1 MKLNLAVVLSALVMP
16 ICQAMAAD
24 AGSVGEFEGPFGR
37 FIRVGTREKPI
48 GIDRGNAGLEVVS
61 GDVHLPIMDAE
72 YDILTDTL
80 VKFDGTSPAT
90 NEHYLARRYDCAIS
104 PLNSKTIFKT
114 PPVGWMTWYA
124 VMYEASES
132 TILENAKAFMDAF
145 GGYTEE
151 KPVLWVDWEW
161 FHRYK
166 YSTGKDG
173 EDGLTPHKASYPSGL
188 KVLSQNLKDLGFTP
202 ALWVSPHVDVRT
214 NALFAAHPEWILAS
228 HTFWG
233 GHVFG
238 DPTAPGFM
246 DGCVKPMF
254 RMYRDWGY
262 EVFKWDC
269 LPFAMWMYDHYHD
282 RLHDSSVSTK
292 VAYRRLI
299 AAGREAAGKDSYMLS
314 CSGKGD
320 DPTLWAVDMFDSM
333 RVGGDIFT
341 WKEFAREGVDMLL
354 RYYPLHNIVVRCDS
368 DNIVLRKEFNTL
380 DQARSRVT
388 VYALAGVPITVGDRI
403 DALDEE
409 RIKMLRMAMPVVP
422 VRAASLRPYV
432 RYERNDVF
440 SQTAHFARDWGNWQ
454 VKSWTNLSSE
464 KDWNVSYDVPE
475 GHVVWDVWNRRLVS
489 AEQGK
494 VDFKLA
500 PGECRVFRI
509 TPLAKVGPT
518 LIGTTRHLTQG
529 GYEIETFAATEKG
542 ATWHH
547 KTTDRGDEKIFL
559 LYGGKVHAVPS
570 RAGRWSPNPNL

>member
-1 MKLNLAVVLSALVMP
+1 MKMELAVALSALVMP

-24 AGSVGEFEGPFGR
+24 AAQTGEFDGPFGR

-61 GDVHLPIMDAE
+61 GDVRLPIMDAE

-90 NEHYLARRYDCAIS
+90 NEHYLAKRYDCAIS
-104 PLNSKTIFKT
+104 PLNGKTVFKT

-124 VMYEASES
+124 VKYEASES

-145 GGYTEE
+145 GGYTDE

-173 EDGLTPHKASYPSGL
+173 EDGLNPHKASYPSGL

-238 DPTAPGFM
+238 DPTAPGFL

-254 RMYRDWGY
+254 RIYRDWGY

-292 VAYRRLI
+292 AAYRRLV

-320 DPTLWAVDMFDSM
+320 DPTLWGVDMFDSM

-354 RYYPLHNIVVRCDS
+354 RYYPLHNTVVRCDS
-368 DNIVLRKEFNTL
+368 DNIVLREEFNTL
-380 DQARSRVT
+380 EQARSRVT
-388 VYALAGVPITVGDRI
+388 VYGLAGVPITVGDRI
-403 DALDEE
+403 DALDEA
-409 RIKMLRMAMPVVP
+409 RIKMLRMVMPVVP

-464 KDWNVSYDVPE
+464 KGWEVSYDMPA
-475 GHVVWDVWNRRLVS
+475 GHVAWDVWNRRLVS
-489 AEQGK
+489 ADQGK
-494 VDFKLA
+494 VNFKLG
-500 PGECRVFRI
+500 PGETRVLRI
-509 TPLAKVGPT
+509 TPLEKVGPT
-518 LIGTTRHLTQG
+518 LVGTTRHLTQG
-529 GYEIETFAATEKG
+529 GYEIETFSSTENS
-542 ATWHH
+542 ATWRH
-547 KTTDRGDEKIFL
+547 KTTDRGDEMVFL
-559 LYGGKVHAVPS
+559 LHGGKVHAVPA
-570 RAGRWSPNPNL
+570 RAGRWSPNLDR